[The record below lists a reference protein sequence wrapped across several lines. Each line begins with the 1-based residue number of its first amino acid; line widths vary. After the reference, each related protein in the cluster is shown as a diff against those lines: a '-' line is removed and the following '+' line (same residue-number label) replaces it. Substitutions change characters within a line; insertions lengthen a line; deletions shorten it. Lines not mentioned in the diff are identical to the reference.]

1 MVILEHQYQ
10 ASNPS
15 NQQKR
20 YVIIPT
26 WEQYKVYIIDKMSG
40 RYFKIIEETVGEL
53 KAEFK
58 YKALKATYI
67 HEATVVREKGLYLN
81 GSIFLI
87 DGGEDE
93 YIQEK

>member
-1 MVILEHQYQ
+1 MVILEHEYQ
-10 ASNPS
+10 ADNPR
-15 NQQKR
+15 NEQKR

-26 WEQYKVYIIDKMSG
+26 WEQYKVYIADKMSR

-58 YKALKATYI
+58 LKALKSIFI
-67 HEATVVREKGLYLN
+67 HEATVVRKKKFYLD
-81 GSIFLI
+81 GSVFLI

-93 YIQEK
+93 YI